1 MEKELEKPVS
11 KKEVEE
17 NRIRSL
23 QRKRLYKTYGYDQ
36 DASRDFILSKCLPV
50 GNTVLEIGTGK
61 GHMTVLLAKNS
72 EQVVSV
78 DKSEEELH
86 YAKLNTEEAG
96 VSRKINYII
105 CDAERL
111 PFPDREFGSVVSVNA
126 FHHFEKPFAV
136 LKEMIRVC
144 GGKLIV
150 ADFNNAGFEVIRQVH
165 RDEGREH
172 EEQCGD
178 FSIVGQYMKEYGF
191 SVNKYEDCNQVVYV
205 GERK

>member
-1 MEKELEKPVS
+1 MENKEIEANRKKLLE
-11 KKEVEE
+11 
-17 NRIRSL
+17 RR
-23 QRKRLYKTYGYDQ
+23 RLYKTYGYDQ
-36 DASRDFILSKCLPV
+36 DASRNFILSKCLPV
-50 GNTVLEIGTGK
+50 GDAVLEIGTGK

-96 VSRKINYII
+96 VSRKIKYII

-111 PFPDREFGSVVSVNA
+111 SFPDKSIGTVVSVNA

-144 GGKLIV
+144 RNKIII
-150 ADFNNAGFEVIRQVH
+150 ADFNAEGFEIIRKVH
-165 RDEGREH
+165 ADEGRQH
-172 EEQCGD
+172 EEKCGD
-178 FSIVGQYMKEYGF
+178 FSIVGQYMKEHGF
-191 SVNKYEDCNQVVYV
+191 FVAKYDGHKQAIYV
-205 GERK
+205 GERI

>member
-1 MEKELEKPVS
+1 VTNKEAEDNRTRLLE
-11 KKEVEE
+11 
-17 NRIRSL
+17 
-23 QRKRLYKTYGYDQ
+23 RKQLYKTYGYDQ

-50 GNTVLEIGTGK
+50 GDTVLEIGTGK

-72 EQVVSV
+72 DQVVSV

-96 VSRKINYII
+96 VSGKIKYII
-105 CDAERL
+105 CDAEQL
-111 PFPDREFGSVVSVNA
+111 YFPDGEFGSVVSVNA
-126 FHHFEKPFAV
+126 FHHFVKPFAV

-150 ADFNNAGFEVIRQVH
+150 ADFNNAGFEVIRRVH

-178 FSIVGQYMKEYGF
+178 FSIVGQYMKEHGF
-191 SVNKYEDCNQVVYV
+191 SVNKYEGCNQIVYV
-205 GERK
+205 GERN